1 MNGKRL
7 ILKLSENPQANENF
21 ICVLKSEARKYNFHG
36 GMETGD
42 FVSSLGLPSYSGSSK
57 FWQCSLVISDTTRK
71 QFLLELLH
79 ATEIK
84 TGIRAQFKLEDVDC
98 ID

>member
-21 ICVLKSEARKYNFHG
+21 IEVLKSEARKYNFHCGMGNG
-36 GMETGD
+36 G
-42 FVSSLGLPSYSGSSK
+42 FVGSSGLPSNSELTNY
-57 FWQCSLVISDTTRK
+57 WQCRLVISDSTRK

-79 ATEIK
+79 TVEVK
-84 TGIRAQFKLEDVDC
+84 TRVKAQFKLED
-98 ID
+98 IDVTD